1 MHILHLTA
9 GSDAGGISR
18 YLLDLCTA
26 MQAAGHQITIAGEI
40 GAAHPLF
47 QSAPFTW
54 IEAPIKAGPLGL
66 LKASRILR
74 DHLKN
79 NPPDLIHT
87 HYRKATI
94 VARRLQKTFNVPIL
108 YTLHL
113 SHIPLTAPW
122 RWLTD
127 FGDHTHAA
135 ASEARDWLIND
146 ARIPPNQ
153 ISLIPHGIHT
163 DRFPVP
169 TAAEKQSAR
178 ANLNL
183 TESDRV
189 AIYLGRLDDPK
200 NESWLIDLAVIT
212 KDSLPNLRILLAG
225 DGPNETQLRHRIEN
239 ENLQNRVQMLGHR
252 EPLPLLQA
260 ADAMLLPSQREGF
273 SYACAEAMST
283 GVPVLRTRT
292 SGTKELI
299 IENETGRS
307 TPIDHDEF
315 LKIAVEFL
323 SDKPALHQMGITS
336 AAHIRRDFTFDRQL
350 NQTLAMYA
358 QLIKT
363 GRSQCRP

>member
-26 MQAAGHQITIAGEI
+26 MQAAGHQVTIAGEI
-40 GAAHPLF
+40 GAAHQMF
-47 QSAPFTW
+47 QSAPFPW

-66 LKASRILR
+66 LKASRVLR
-74 DHLKN
+74 DRLKD

-135 ASEARDWLIND
+135 ASEARDWLVSA

-163 DRFPVP
+163 ERFPIP
-169 TAAEKQSAR
+169 TPDEKKNAR
-178 ANLNL
+178 TILSL
-183 TESDRV
+183 TESDLV
-189 AIYLGRLDDPK
+189 ALYLGRLDDPK
-200 NESWLIDLAVIT
+200 NESWLIDLAAIT
-212 KDSLPNLRILLAG
+212 KDSIPNLKILLAG
-225 DGPNETQLRHRIEN
+225 DGPNETQIRHRIEN
-239 ENLQNRVQMLGHR
+239 ENLQIRVRMLGHC

-260 ADAMLLPSQREGF
+260 ADALLLPSQREGF
-273 SYACAEAMST
+273 SYACAEAMCA

-299 IENETGRS
+299 IENKTGRS
-307 TPIDHDEF
+307 TPIHRQAF
-315 LKIAVEFL
+315 LNAAVEFL
-323 SDKPALHQMGITS
+323 SDKQSLQEMGIVA

-358 QLIKT
+358 QLVKT
-363 GRSQCRP
+363 G